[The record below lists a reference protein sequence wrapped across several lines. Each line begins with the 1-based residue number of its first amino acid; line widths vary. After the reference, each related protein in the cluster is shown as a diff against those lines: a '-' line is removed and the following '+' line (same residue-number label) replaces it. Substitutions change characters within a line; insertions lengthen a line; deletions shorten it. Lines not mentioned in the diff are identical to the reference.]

1 MHNKNELAK
10 QILDTET
17 PRIAMAIGK
26 QINVSNEWCK
36 TSGCEIILKALSIKL
51 KSCPEFG
58 AMIRAHK
65 DKKFAE
71 ATKHPIYGI
80 GKTLSDKFKCD
91 EAKWSGDNEMGKLL
105 NKI

>member
-1 MHNKNELAK
+1 
-10 QILDTET
+10 
-17 PRIAMAIGK
+17 MAIGK
-26 QINVSNEWCK
+26 QVKASNEWCK
-36 TSGCEIILKALSIKL
+36 TSGWEIILKALSVKL
-51 KSCPEFG
+51 KSCLVFG

-71 ATKHPIYGI
+71 ATKHPIFGI
-80 GKTLSDKFKCD
+80 GKTLGDKLKCD